1 MSARRDRAFGR
12 YYARKGLRISRSELE
27 PLPEERLSSW
37 AVKYFRLPP
46 DQRNPPSR
54 IQLPETRMSATIID
68 MHTRVRSRP
77 AWDGPQDRIRQV
89 REDVK
94 NALPGM
100 DPMRVSLAQARAA
113 NLVSSGY
120 RIADA
125 VERVAKWARCATDPT
140 DPSGPR
146 AA

>member
-1 MSARRDRAFGR
+1 MC
-12 YYARKGLRISRSELE
+12 
-27 PLPEERLSSW
+27 
-37 AVKYFRLPP
+37 
-46 DQRNPPSR
+46 
-54 IQLPETRMSATIID
+54 ATIID

-77 AWDGPQDRIRQV
+77 AWDGPHDRIRQV

-94 NALPGM
+94 SALPGM
-100 DPMRVSLAQARAA
+100 DPIRVSLAQARAA

-125 VERVAKWARCATDPT
+125 VERVAKWARCATDPSEPP
-140 DPSGPR
+140 PS